1 MANET
6 TENNISGLN
15 SIPVTAPTSK
25 TALTPKGT
33 LALDPTQTQSILEN
47 MQRMIDQR
55 ESAFSLFTGGLK
67 DAAAWASG
75 GLEGPTRGLAARDE
89 QKAREAKEL
98 FDMRTQMASYKA
110 AQSQQQAFEK
120 RRAME
125 LGGGEGGAS
134 GAGAAPAVGGI
145 QIPAEIKRALSNA
158 RTQEDYDKIYNTWAQ
173 KQSEISSNVEMD
185 VPKVPVV
192 VQNPDGSFTRK
203 VISVREYRANPNL
216 YKDTPE
222 TQSSLKS
229 TTPAASPE
237 GDTRAKIKQGVF
249 STESS
254 SGKADTTKP
263 GIQGAVGP
271 MQITADT
278 WATNVSRGVIPKD
291 LDINNPQH
299 NKIAGE
305 KILDYYYDK
314 YNGDVDKTLAAYHG
328 GEGAINSDGTINR
341 ERKDQL
347 GTSIGD
353 YITKTKAAM
362 GTTTAP
368 TPAVAAKGPR
378 PTPEQLEAESRVKS
392 TFREQQAKGAA
403 ENVQKSQLS
412 FETITE
418 PSSVSERKTSAER
431 VEKLVLDNPTA
442 AGIIAKPGVTNA
454 ILTILRDGLN
464 TPSGAIG
471 IKTIEDALVLTM
483 PGTDQKTINA
493 RREIAQN
500 LAKGALEASKLSQG
514 QGSVS
519 DFERS
524 MFERIAGSLADTPE
538 LLVKRQRMLVARANL
553 DSELGKMYRSTKK
566 PGEPLDFDVFRTSKE
581 YENKVAVYEKELRGI
596 LDSEVQI
603 KGVATASK
611 HPGASVIKKYPPRTT
626 P

>member
-1 MANET
+1 MAD
-6 TENNISGLN
+6 TEQPVSGLGAV
-15 SIPVTAPTSK
+15 VTPPKSK
-25 TALTPKGT
+25 GGFSVPGNV
-33 LALDPTQTQSILEN
+33 ALDPTQTESILAN
-47 MQRMIDQR
+47 MQRIIDER
-55 ESAFSLFTGGLK
+55 ESPLNLFTSGLK
-67 DAAAWASG
+67 DALAYAAID
-75 GLEGPTRGLAARDE
+75 PTRNVLARDE
-89 QKAREAKEL
+89 QKMREAQEL
-98 FDMRTQMASYKA
+98 LNMRSQIASVRA
-110 AQSQQQAFEK
+110 AQEQQKQFEARK
-120 RRAME
+120 ERE
-125 LGGGEGGAS
+125 LGGAPSIGGTGKS
-134 GAGAAPAVGGI
+134 I
-145 QIPAEIKRALSNA
+145 KIPDEIKLALSNA
-158 RTQEDYDKIYNTWAQ
+158 RTKEEYDKIFNAWAQ
-173 KQSEISSNVEMD
+173 KQAEVSANPEMD

-192 VQNPDGSFTRK
+192 VQNPDGSFTRR
-203 VISVREYRANPNL
+203 VISVREYRENPNL
-216 YKDTPE
+216 YKDVPE
-222 TQSSLKS
+222 TQSALKAA
-229 TTPAASPE
+229 TPAGAPE
-237 GDTRAKIKQGVF
+237 VDMRSKIKQGVF

-291 LDINNPQH
+291 LDINNPEH
-299 NKIAGE
+299 NKLGGE

-314 YNGDVDKTLAAYHG
+314 YNGDIDKTLAAYHG

-341 ERKDQL
+341 ERKDKL
-347 GTSIGD
+347 GTSIGE
-353 YITKTKAAM
+353 YITKTKASM
-362 GTTTAP
+362 GLTEAP
-368 TPAVAAKGPR
+368 APAVAAKGPR
-378 PTPEQLEAESRVKS
+378 PTPEQMEAESKVKS
-392 TFREQQAKGAA
+392 TFREQQARGAA
-403 ENVQKSQLS
+403 ENVQKAQLA
-412 FETITE
+412 FETVIE
-418 PSSVSERKTSAER
+418 PASVSERKTSAER

-454 ILTILRDGLN
+454 LLTIVRDGLN

-538 LLVKRQRMLVARANL
+538 LLVKRQRMLIARANL
-553 DSELGKMYRSTKK
+553 DTALGKMYRGTKK
-566 PGEPLDFDVFRTSKE
+566 PGEPLDFDTFRTSKE
-581 YENKVAVYEKELRGI
+581 YENIVAAYEKELRGI

-603 KGVATASK
+603 KGAKAAPK
-611 HPGASVIKKYPPRTT
+611 HPGASLLNKYPDRTK

>member
-55 ESAFSLFTGGLK
+55 ESALSLFTSGLK
-67 DAAAWASG
+67 DAAAWGSG
-75 GLEGPTRGLAARDE
+75 GAEGPSRALAARDE
-89 QKAREAKEL
+89 QKAKEAKEL

-110 AQSQQQAFEK
+110 AQSKQQAFEK
-120 RRAME
+120 RRAQE
-125 LGGGEGGAS
+125 LGGGEG
-134 GAGAAPAVGGI
+134 AGAAPAAGGV
-145 QIPAEIKRALSNA
+145 QIPAPIRRAMANA
-158 RTQEDYDKIYNTWAQ
+158 RTEEEYDKIFTAWAQ
-173 KQSEISSNVEMD
+173 EDAKTSANPEMD

-192 VQNPDGSFTRK
+192 VENPDGSFTRK

-222 TQSSLKS
+222 TQPALKAAA
-229 TTPAASPE
+229 PAAAPE
-237 GDTRAKIKQGVF
+237 GDMRAKIKKGVF

-362 GTTTAP
+362 GVTTAP

-403 ENVQKSQLS
+403 ENVQKAQLS
-412 FETITE
+412 FETAIE
-418 PSSVSERKTSAER
+418 PASVSERKTSAER
-431 VEKLVLDNPTA
+431 VEKLVLDNPEAT
-442 AGIIAKPGVTNA
+442 GILAKEGVGNA
-454 ILTILRDGLN
+454 LLTIIRDGLN
-464 TPSGAIG
+464 TPSGAVG
-471 IKTIEDALVLTM
+471 IKTIEDALILSM
-483 PGTDQKTINA
+483 PGTSQKAINA

-538 LLVKRQRMLVARANL
+538 LLIKRQRMLIARANL
-553 DSELGKMYRSTKK
+553 DTELGKMYRRTKK

-581 YENKVAVYEKELRGI
+581 YENKVAAYEKELRGI
-596 LDSEVQI
+596 LDSEVEI
-603 KGVATASK
+603 KGAAAAPK

>member
-6 TENNISGLN
+6 VEGGLN
-15 SIPVTAPTSK
+15 SIPVNAPASK
-25 TALTPKGT
+25 TGLTPKGT
-33 LALDPTQTQSILEN
+33 LALDPTETQSILEN

-55 ESAFSLFTGGLK
+55 ESALSLFTSGLK
-67 DAAAWASG
+67 DAAAWGSG
-75 GLEGPTRGLAARDE
+75 GAEGPSRAVAARDE
-89 QKAREAKEL
+89 QKAKEAREL
-98 FDMRTQMASYKA
+98 YDMRTQMASYRA
-110 AQSQQQAFEK
+110 AQTKQQAFEK
-120 RRAME
+120 RRAQE
-125 LGGGEGGAS
+125 LGGGGE
-134 GAGAAPAVGGI
+134 GAGSVPAAGGV
-145 QIPAEIKRALSNA
+145 QIPAPIKRALANA
-158 RTQEDYDKIYNTWAQ
+158 KTEEEYDKIFTAWAQ
-173 KQSEISSNVEMD
+173 EDAKISANPEMD

-192 VQNPDGSFTRK
+192 VENKDGSFTRK
-203 VISVREYRANPNL
+203 VISVREYRTNPNL
-216 YKDTPE
+216 YKDVPE
-222 TQSSLKS
+222 TQSALKAA
-229 TTPAASPE
+229 TPAGAPE
-237 GDTRAKIKQGVF
+237 VDMRSKIKQGVF

-291 LDINNPQH
+291 LDINNPEH
-299 NKIAGE
+299 NKLGGE

-314 YNGDVDKTLAAYHG
+314 YNGDIDKTLAAYHG

-341 ERKDQL
+341 ERKDKL

-362 GTTTAP
+362 GLTEAP
-368 TPAVAAKGPR
+368 APAVAAKGPR
-378 PTPEQLEAESRVKS
+378 PTPEQLEAESNVKK
-392 TFREQQAKGAA
+392 TFREQQARGAA
-403 ENVQKSQLS
+403 ENVQKAQLT
-412 FETITE
+412 FETAIE
-418 PSSVSERKTSAER
+418 PASVSERKTSAER

-454 ILTILRDGLN
+454 LLTIVRDGLN
-464 TPSGAIG
+464 TPSGAVG

-538 LLVKRQRMLVARANL
+538 LLVKRQRMLIARANL
-553 DSELGKMYRSTKK
+553 DTALGKMYRGTKK
-566 PGEPLDFDVFRTSKE
+566 PGEPLDFDTFRTSKE
-581 YENKVAVYEKELRGI
+581 YENIVAAYEKELRGI

-603 KGVATASK
+603 KGAKAAPK
-611 HPGASVIKKYPPRTT
+611 HPGASLLNKYPDRTK

>member
-6 TENNISGLN
+6 TENNITGLS

-25 TALTPKGT
+25 TGITPKGM
-33 LALDPTQTQSILEN
+33 LSLDPTQTQSILEN

-125 LGGGEGGAS
+125 LGGGEGGAGGVS
-134 GAGAAPAVGGI
+134 AVPAAGGV
-145 QIPAEIKRALSNA
+145 QIPPEIRRALANA
-158 RTQEDYDKIYNTWAQ
+158 RTQEEYDKIYNTWAQ

-229 TTPAASPE
+229 TTPAAAPE
-237 GDTRAKIKQGVF
+237 GDMRAKIKQGVF

-328 GEGAINSDGTINR
+328 GEGAINSDGTINK
-341 ERKDQL
+341 ERKDKL

-392 TFREQQAKGAA
+392 TFREQQARGAA
-403 ENVQKSQLS
+403 ENVQKAQLS
-412 FETITE
+412 FETAIE
-418 PSSVSERKTSAER
+418 PASVSERKTSAER

-464 TPSGAIG
+464 TPSGAVG

-553 DSELGKMYRSTKK
+553 DTELGKMYRGTKK
-566 PGEPLDFDVFRTSKE
+566 PGEPLDFDAFRTSKE

>member
-6 TENNISGLN
+6 TENTISGLN
-15 SIPVTAPTSK
+15 SIPVTAPASK
-25 TALTPKGT
+25 TGLTPKGT

-55 ESAFSLFTGGLK
+55 ESALSLFTGGLK
-67 DAAAWASG
+67 DAAAWGSG
-75 GLEGPTRGLAARDE
+75 GEKGPTVGLAARDE

-125 LGGGEGGAS
+125 LGGGEGGA
-134 GAGAAPAVGGI
+134 GAAPAAGGV
-145 QIPAEIKRALSNA
+145 QIPPEIKRALSNA
-158 RTQEDYDKIYNTWAQ
+158 RTQEEYDKIYNTWAQ

-222 TQSSLKS
+222 TQPALKS
-229 TTPAASPE
+229 TTPAAAPE
-237 GDTRAKIKQGVF
+237 GDIRAKIKQGVF

-328 GEGAINSDGTINR
+328 GEGAINSDGTINK
-341 ERKDQL
+341 ERKDKL

-378 PTPEQLEAESRVKS
+378 PTPEQLETESKIRT

-403 ENVQKSQLS
+403 ENVQKAQLS
-412 FETITE
+412 FETVTE
-418 PSSVSERKTSAER
+418 PASVSERKTSAER

-471 IKTIEDALVLTM
+471 IKTIEDALLLTM
-483 PGTDQKTINA
+483 PGTNQKAINA

-538 LLVKRQRMLVARANL
+538 LLVKRQRMLVSRANL
-553 DSELGKMYRSTKK
+553 DNELGQMYRRTKK
-566 PGEPLDFDVFRTSKE
+566 PGEPLDFDAFRTSKE
-581 YENKVAVYEKELRGI
+581 YENKVAAYEKELRGI

-603 KGVATASK
+603 KGATAAPQ
-611 HPGASVIKKYPPRTT
+611 HPGASVIKKYPPRTN